1 MIYLDNAAT
10 TRPDEEALEIAE
22 RYYKENYFN
31 PSALYAGGL
40 EVKKKIAEVKSKILS
55 VFPTGYD
62 MIFTSCGSE
71 SDNMAVSSFAKRGNI
86 VTTEGEH
93 SAIYECFNEL
103 KKRGVET
110 RFAKLNP
117 DGGVN
122 VDSLLSLVDE
132 KTSVV
137 SVVRVNNET
146 GAIND
151 VNEIAGRV
159 KKINQSTVFHSDG
172 VQAFGK
178 LPTAISDKVD
188 LYSISAHK
196 IGGLKGTGGLVFKKS
211 VRLVPLIFGG
221 GQENGLRSGTENVFG
236 IIDFGAAAYKRLER
250 ISENYSKIAE
260 LKQIF
265 LDNLDKRFIK
275 IISGENAS
283 PYILSLSA
291 VGLRGEVIL
300 HMLEEFGIIVGT
312 GSACSSRM
320 RHSRVLK
327 ACGYN
332 AGVLDGAIRISF
344 GVDNTKDEV
353 IFAAEKLG
361 ECVNKLKGVMDR
373 R

>member
-1 MIYLDNAAT
+1 M
-10 TRPDEEALEIAE
+10 
-22 RYYKENYFN
+22 
-31 PSALYAGGL
+31 
-40 EVKKKIAEVKSKILS
+40 
-55 VFPTGYD
+55 
-62 MIFTSCGSE
+62 
-71 SDNMAVSSFAKRGNI
+71 
-86 VTTEGEH
+86 
-93 SAIYECFNEL
+93 
-103 KKRGVET
+103 
-110 RFAKLNP
+110 
-117 DGGVN
+117 
-122 VDSLLSLVDE
+122 
-132 KTSVV
+132 
-137 SVVRVNNET
+137 
-146 GAIND
+146 
-151 VNEIAGRV
+151 
-159 KKINQSTVFHSDG
+159 
-172 VQAFGK
+172 
-178 LPTAISDKVD
+178 
-188 LYSISAHK
+188 
-196 IGGLKGTGGLVFKKS
+196 FKKS

-260 LKQIF
+260 LKRIF

-353 IFAAEKLG
+353 VFAAEKLG